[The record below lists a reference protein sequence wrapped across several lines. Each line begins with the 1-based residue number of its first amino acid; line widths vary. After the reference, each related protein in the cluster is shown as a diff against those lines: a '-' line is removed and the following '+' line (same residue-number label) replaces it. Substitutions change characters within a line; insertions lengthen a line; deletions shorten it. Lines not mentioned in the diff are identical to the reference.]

1 MMSRALAL
9 VLLLLPYQVPAPGP
23 QFEARVD
30 RVSVDLSVQRGS
42 TSVRGLTPADFD
54 VWDNGVP
61 QRVRAVI
68 PDTRPLDVTLVLDI
82 SNSVESQNKRPLDEI
97 RESAKRLRPADR
109 LRLIVFG
116 SHVLEVTPF
125 RSPDAFTLP
134 ALPDNSTWSAVNEA
148 LIVAA
153 AHQVPADRRH
163 LIIARTD
170 ALDNISLAPVK
181 TAAAV
186 IRQSSAVFHFVVPHS
201 RDDTIDK
208 HDWVASER
216 AFPPVMRGIAT
227 PEARDLLMDAATAS
241 GGLVFRTGG
250 VFRQNSLV
258 PPFTTIVDDARQ
270 SYRLEYELSGVPP
283 EGWHDIKVAVKRPGD
298 FKVRARQGYVI
309 AARSS
314 SKQ

>member
-9 VLLLLPYQVPAPGP
+9 LLLLLPYQVPAPGP
-23 QFEARVD
+23 QFEAHVD
-30 RVSVDLSVQRGS
+30 RVSVDLSVQRGN
-42 TSVRGLTPADFD
+42 TSVRGLTAADFD

-61 QRVRAVI
+61 QRVREVI
-68 PDTRPLDVTLVLDI
+68 PDARALDVTLVLDI

-97 RESAKRLRPADR
+97 RESVKRLRKEDR

-134 ALPDNSTWSAVNEA
+134 TLPANSTWSAVNEA

-153 AHQVPADRRH
+153 SHQAPVDRRH

-170 ALDNISLAPVK
+170 AVDTISLAPVK
-181 TAAAV
+181 TAAAIV
-186 IRQSSAVFHFVVPHS
+186 RQSSAALHLVVPYS
-201 RDDTIDK
+201 SDDIKDK
-208 HDWVASER
+208 HDWITSER
-216 AFPPVMRGIAT
+216 AFPPVLKGIAT
-227 PEARDLLMDAATAS
+227 LEARDLLMDAAVAS

-250 VFRQNSLV
+250 VFRQNLLV
-258 PPFTTIVDDARQ
+258 PPFTSITDDARQ
-270 SYRLEYELSGVPP
+270 SYRLEYELSGVRP

-298 FKVRARQGYVI
+298 FKVRARQGYAI
-309 AARSS
+309 AAGSS
-314 SKQ
+314 SKR